1 MEKILQ
7 LFSGGKDSFLSACRL
22 LDEGNDVS
30 LITYDNGCSLG
41 AENAMHGAERIKEK
55 YGEDKARFLGVYD
68 ISGIWRSFFL
78 PFLNLKPSEIVER
91 YGELTVSQFNCLTC
105 RSSMYIHAIHTCR
118 KMDIHFISDGA
129 RYCQGFSVETPQML
143 ERFDQ
148 LAQTYGI
155 GVLMPVVGLTSD
167 WDRKNELL
175 MRGFIPKTLE
185 PQCLIGLPL
194 PGEKL
199 EKGTSEAAI
208 KFYEQE
214 IMDKANSL
222 IGLLDGLDE
231 LGSSNLR

>member
-1 MEKILQ
+1 
-7 LFSGGKDSFLSACRL
+7 
-22 LDEGNDVS
+22 
-30 LITYDNGCSLG
+30 
-41 AENAMHGAERIKEK
+41 
-55 YGEDKARFLGVYD
+55 
-68 ISGIWRSFFL
+68 
-78 PFLNLKPSEIVER
+78 
-91 YGELTVSQFNCLTC
+91 
-105 RSSMYIHAIHTCR
+105 
-118 KMDIHFISDGA
+118 
-129 RYCQGFSVETPQML
+129 
-143 ERFDQ
+143 
-148 LAQTYGI
+148 
-155 GVLMPVVGLTSD
+155 MPVVGLTSD

-185 PQCLIGLPL
+185 PQCLIGVPL